1 MKIAAV
7 LASSILAFAALAAQA
22 ADPEVSTFK
31 VHYADLNL
39 DREAGVAALFE
50 RLRVAAKRVCSDAV
64 SQLLSSRKA
73 YAECIEQAIATA
85 VVQINR
91 PTVSKYVAQRLR
103 KPLPEADTRVA
114 AQ

>member
-7 LASSILAFAALAAQA
+7 LASSLLAFAALDARA
-22 ADPEVSTFK
+22 ADSEVSTFK
-31 VHYADLNL
+31 VQYADLNL
-39 DREAGVAALFE
+39 DREAGVAALYE

-64 SQLLSSRKA
+64 SQLLSSRKSHA
-73 YAECIEQAIATA
+73 DCIESAISTA

-91 PTVSKYVAQRLR
+91 PTLSKYAQQRLR
-103 KPLPEADTRVA
+103 KPLPESGTRVA